1 MSGDDQRAPQRAP
14 GAGLRIGRVLG
25 VPIVVQPLWFV
36 IVIVI
41 ALTFEP
47 EVRRQ
52 VPSLD
57 ESARYVV
64 ALGFVLLLYG
74 SVLLHEISHVAVAK
88 SLGMQVHRIVLQLLG
103 GLSEIAEERPG
114 SARREYLVAVA
125 GPMSSLF
132 LAAVGYAV
140 RPLFDDG
147 SVARLLADGF
157 AWTNLFVAAFNALP
171 GLPLDGGR
179 VLRALLWQVTHDKAR
194 GTLAAGWVG
203 RGLALV
209 VVGAAI
215 VHPRGFGE
223 DTL

>member
-1 MSGDDQRAPQRAP
+1 MSGDDERAPQRTAP
-14 GAGLRIGRVLG
+14 GSGMRIGRVLG

-41 ALTFEP
+41 SLTFAP
-47 EVRRQ
+47 EIRRQ
-52 VPSLD
+52 VPTLGEAASYAVSL
-57 ESARYVV
+57 A
-64 ALGFVLLLYG
+64 FVLLLYG

-88 SLGMQVHRIVLQLLG
+88 QLGMTVHRIVLQLLG

-179 VLRALLWQVTHDKAR
+179 VL
-194 GTLAAGWVG
+194 
-203 RGLALV
+203 
-209 VVGAAI
+209 
-215 VHPRGFGE
+215 
-223 DTL
+223 